1 MPRTL
6 QATCVIFTTDCA
18 TTAIKHHRLSGCGLI
33 KRGARSDRSANQPLR
48 TRLSNWPASCCCR
61 RYTVMTFYDFSH
73 GFRAGHSQHQALEEL
88 SRKCW
93 ELNVNWIVDADVS
106 GLFDNLDHSILRE
119 FMQKRLN
126 DGGIKRLIGKWLNAE
141 VVDKGMWT
149 RSEQGTPQ
157 RGGEL
162 TIASKYLSSLCVGR
176 MVRKGRPIP
185 YAGSLLSHSLRR

>member
-1 MPRTL
+1 MPGTFEGNLRDL
-6 QATCVIFTTDCA
+6 HDRLRNHRYKAPPVERVWIDKEGGKKRPIGKPGFEDKVVQRACVML
-18 TTAIKHHRLSGCGLI
+18 LSPI
-33 KRGARSDRSANQPLR
+33 YDHD
-48 TRLSNWPASCCCR
+48 
-61 RYTVMTFYDFSH
+61 FYDFSH

-106 GLFDNLDHSILRE
+106 GFFDNLDHSILRE
-119 FMQKRLN
+119 FIQKRLN